1 MDEPFIFKYKPQYI
15 NDLEL
20 DISLKKLIQLII
32 DIKEL
37 NVLIIGN
44 TGCGKSSLIN
54 IIINMYFKDTPH
66 LKKNNIMYIN
76 NLNEQGI
83 QYFRTEVKTFCQT
96 TKESIKK
103 IIVID
108 DIDLIN
114 EQSQQVF
121 RNCIDKYKNNVQFLC
136 SCTNTQKVIESIQS
150 RLNSI
155 KLNTPDEI
163 SLRNILNKISDKE
176 HFTIDE
182 ISKKEIIKLSNNS
195 IRILINYLEK
205 IKLINKPITKKNI
218 INICTNICNYDFDIY
233 TKYCYDGNLQKSIKT
248 IMKLQ
253 DRGFS
258 VMDILD
264 SYFIYI
270 KHSSIIEEKTK
281 YEFTKLICKY
291 ITIFHNIH
299 EDEIEL
305 ALITNDIIILLNNNI
320 KENDKSNI

>member
-1 MDEPFIFKYKPQYI
+1 MDEPFIFKYKPSTI

-20 DISLKKLIQLII
+20 DVSLKNLLKLIINI
-32 DIKEL
+32 NEL
-37 NVLIIGN
+37 NLLIVGS
-44 TGCGKSSLIN
+44 TGSGKSSLIN
-54 IIINMYFKDTPH
+54 IIINMYFKNNNDKK
-66 LKKNNIMYIN
+66 KKNILYIN

-96 TKESIKK
+96 TKDTIKK
-103 IIVID
+103 IVVID

-121 RNCIDKYKNNVQFLC
+121 RNCIDKYRKNVQFLC

-155 KLNTPDEI
+155 KLNKPNET
-163 SLRNILNKISDKE
+163 SLKNILNKICKQE
-176 HFTIDE
+176 EFVITQKA
-182 ISKKEIIKLSNNS
+182 KKELIKLSNNS

-205 IKLINKPITKKNI
+205 IKLINEPITESKI
-218 INICTNICNYDFDIY
+218 SSICTNICNNDFNIFNN
-233 TKYCYDGNLQKSIKT
+233 YCYKNQLQDAISTIMNLQN
-248 IMKLQ
+248 
-253 DRGFS
+253 RGFS

-270 KHSSIIEEKTK
+270 KHNYSIEEKIK
-281 YEFTKLICKY
+281 YEIIKLICKY
-291 ITIFHNIH
+291 ITTFHNIH

-305 ALITNDIIILLNNNI
+305 CLFTNDIIILLNNI
-320 KENDKSNI
+320 KENDKPNF

>member
-1 MDEPFIFKYKPQYI
+1 MDETFIFKYKPQSI
-15 NDLEL
+15 DELEL
-20 DISLKKLIQLII
+20 DNNLII
-32 DIKEL
+32 LLNLILNINEL
-37 NVLIIGN
+37 NLLIIGN
-44 TGCGKSSLIN
+44 TGSGKSSLIN
-54 IIINMYFKDTPH
+54 IILNKYFKNTDII
-66 LKKNNIMYIN
+66 NNQNILYIN

-96 TKESIKK
+96 TKNKFKK

-121 RNCIDKYKNNVQFLC
+121 RNCIDKYKKNVHFLC

-150 RLNSI
+150 RLNPI
-155 KLNTPDEI
+155 KI
-163 SLRNILNKISDKE
+163 SKPNEKSLENILNKISSKE
-176 HFTIDE
+176 GFVIDDDA
-182 ISKKEIIKLSNNS
+182 KKELIKLSNNS

-205 IKLINKPITKKNI
+205 IKLINKPIRKEYVST
-218 INICTNICNYDFDIY
+218 ICTNICNNDFDNF
-233 TKYCYDGNLQKSIKT
+233 TELCKNNNLQEAIHV

-264 SYFIYI
+264 SYFVYI
-270 KHSSIIEEKTK
+270 KYNEDIEDNNK
-281 YEFTKLICKY
+281 YEIVKLICKY
-291 ITIFHNIH
+291 ITVFHNIH

-305 ALITNDIIILLNNNI
+305 ALFTNDIIILLNNNI
-320 KENDKSNI
+320 KENDNTTI